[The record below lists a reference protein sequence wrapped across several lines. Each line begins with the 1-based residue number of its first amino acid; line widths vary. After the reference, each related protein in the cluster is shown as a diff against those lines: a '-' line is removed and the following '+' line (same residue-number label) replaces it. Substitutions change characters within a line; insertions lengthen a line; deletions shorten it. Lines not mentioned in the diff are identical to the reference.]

1 MLLINLIAARRAE
14 RRKLEFIRGVL
25 VRCMFVVGALTA
37 LGAVFMTF
45 SIQTT
50 KSRIKDVD
58 AQTAMLQTT
67 VDRVGQLQ
75 AGMATIQPRV
85 ATLLTAQNATNR
97 WRAVLQEVG
106 ASLPP
111 KAWLTSFATQQTPPD
126 TFIVTGQTV
135 SHNLVGQAML
145 SLNKKPYLKG
155 VDLHYTQ
162 ASPTSKIINFEVAGS
177 LEPVEGST
185 NGK

>member
-14 RRKLEFIRGVL
+14 RRKLEFVRGVL
-25 VRCMFVVGALTA
+25 ARSMFAVAALA
-37 LGAVFMTF
+37 VLGVAFMTY

-50 KSRIKDVD
+50 RSRIRDVD

-67 VDRVGQLQ
+67 VAKVEELQ
-75 AGMATIQPRV
+75 GNMAAIQPRV

-111 KAWLTSFATQQTPPD
+111 QAWITSFATQQQPSD
-126 TFIVTGQTV
+126 SFIVTGQTI
-135 SHNLVGQAML
+135 SHEKVGLAML
-145 SLNKKPYLKG
+145 HLNKEPYVKT
-155 VDLHYTQ
+155 VDLHYSQSTIEG
-162 ASPTSKIINFEVAGS
+162 KVVNFEVAGS
-177 LEPVEGST
+177 LMPVEGAT

>member
-14 RRKLEFIRGVL
+14 RRKLELIRGVL
-25 VRCMFVVGALTA
+25 TRSMFAVGALTI
-37 LGAVFMTF
+37 LGGAFMTF
-45 SIQTT
+45 SIQNTR
-50 KSRIKDVD
+50 SRIRDVD

-67 VDRVGQLQ
+67 VARVEQLQ
-75 AGMATIQPRV
+75 ANMADVQPRV

-111 KAWLTSFATQQTPPD
+111 KAWITSFASQQTPPD
-126 TFIVTGQTV
+126 SFVFTGQTM
-135 SHNLVGQAML
+135 SHEKVGQAIL
-145 SLNKKPYLKG
+145 HLTKKPYVRG
-155 VDLHYTQ
+155 VDLRYTQ
-162 ASPTSKIINFEVAGS
+162 LNPMGKIVSFEVAGT
-177 LEPVEGST
+177 LDPVEGGT

>member
-25 VRCMFVVGALTA
+25 ARCMFAVGALTA
-37 LGAVFMTF
+37 LGVVFMTF

-50 KSRIKDVD
+50 RSRIKDVD

-67 VDRVGQLQ
+67 VDRVAQLQ
-75 AGMATIQPRV
+75 SDMASIQPRV

-106 ASLPP
+106 ASLPA
-111 KAWLTSFATQQTPPD
+111 KAWLTSFASQQTPPD

-135 SHNLVGQAML
+135 SHKLVGQAML
-145 SLNKKPYLKG
+145 HLNTKPYLKG

-162 ASPTSKIINFEVAGS
+162 ASPTSKVINFEVAGT
-177 LEPVEGST
+177 LESVEGST